1 MENQLDEKAVLRAQ
15 LTNPR
20 WMTLTL
26 AIICTLF
33 ALFTLLGVLVLF
45 RLSSEG
51 IKPEALHAL
60 LIAKIL
66 ASIFCI
72 LYAIFALLLFN
83 NFSKL
88 RKGIVVPK
96 MLYFALSVFVI
107 LSAANSIFSGQL
119 GGVFL
124 PLIILLFAIKIILDL
139 GKLK

>member
-26 AIICTLF
+26 AVICTLF

-107 LSAANSIFSGQL
+107 LSAANSIFRGQL